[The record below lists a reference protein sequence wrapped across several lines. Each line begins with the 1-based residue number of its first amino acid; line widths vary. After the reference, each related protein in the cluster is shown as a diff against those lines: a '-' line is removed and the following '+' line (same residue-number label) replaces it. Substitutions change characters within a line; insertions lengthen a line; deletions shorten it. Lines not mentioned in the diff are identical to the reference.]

1 MVEKLEI
8 TIDTIIHA
16 TEDIA
21 IISSAFEEMF
31 GLDEKEFIIHRTTGH
46 FENPIITMNTK
57 LLKKKAFVFIQKLM
71 SQISKQQKEQM
82 IDEIEER
89 TENSRFHV
97 RIGKQEL
104 IQGKISFR
112 ENDAVKIK
120 IHVPVYNKKDTI
132 KVFTELF
139 EAFN

>member
-1 MVEKLEI
+1 
-8 TIDTIIHA
+8 
-16 TEDIA
+16 
-21 IISSAFEEMF
+21 
-31 GLDEKEFIIHRTTGH
+31 GH

-57 LLKKKAFVFIQKLM
+57 LSKKKAFVFIQKLM